1 MADISIF
8 WFLPPAV
15 AAISLVYSGTRFE
28 TWPFILGYAV
38 RWALY
43 ILTFLAGAWVFLFLL
58 GTHNRYL
65 APVAILGLLVFLFGG
80 SFKRKKASEADPD
93 ARAS

>member
-1 MADISIF
+1 MADVSIF

-43 ILTFLAGAWVFLFLL
+43 ILTFLAAAWAFLFLL

-80 SFKRKKASEADPD
+80 SLKRKKPPAADSD
-93 ARAS
+93 DGAA